1 MPRSLLKTLRD
12 EPQKM
17 LLQWSN
23 LNEMKAKRVFAA
35 ERGKEN
41 MFFVFCFFF
50 FKVEKAV
57 LVIKAYVVPGTK
69 ATFKSA

>member
-1 MPRSLLKTLRD
+1 MPRSLLKTLGD

-23 LNEMKAKRVFAA
+23 LNEMKARRVFAA

-41 MFFVFCFFF
+41 MFFFFF
-50 FKVEKAV
+50 F
-57 LVIKAYVVPGTK
+57 
-69 ATFKSA
+69 

>member
-1 MPRSLLKTLRD
+1 
-12 EPQKM
+12 
-17 LLQWSN
+17 
-23 LNEMKAKRVFAA
+23 
-35 ERGKEN
+35 
-41 MFFVFCFFF
+41 MFFFVLFCF

>member
-1 MPRSLLKTLRD
+1 MKREAAEFWMPRSLLKTLRD

-41 MFFVFCFFF
+41 MFFFFF
-50 FKVEKAV
+50 LKLKKLF
-57 LVIKAYVVPGTK
+57 
-69 ATFKSA
+69 